1 MPRLF
6 IPNTTNAE
14 TALALLAT
22 LSDKPVQVVDIQQL
36 AALPIT
42 SYFGAYLGAN
52 KETQSNFIVY
62 LNQSYPERIQEA
74 VFFHEVLHLL
84 LKYEGF
90 PQITINLSIGSTCRS
105 NLLDSLVKLRIHF
118 ASVIDH
124 HIVFPRMRQ
133 LIGFDLSEYF
143 DVQVNQKQVRLDR
156 AWEPNT
162 VIRNFYA
169 QQDILI
175 GLEYFLYPE
184 PQRSCILRVFK
195 SKNPGAYASVE
206 DLQEKVSQTAVIT
219 PKELFDIAKQIK
231 SHIIKYGGKKAISHL
246 NVMWKALDI
255 KLTSTRPTRNS
266 IMVSHMCSIED

>member
-6 IPNTTNAE
+6 IPNTTSAE

-62 LNQSYPERIQEA
+62 LNQSYPERVQEA

-90 PQITINLSIGSTCRS
+90 PQITVNLNIGRTLRP

-124 HIVFPRMRQ
+124 HIVFTRMRQ

-143 DVQVNQKQVRLDR
+143 DVQVSQKQLRLHR

-162 VIRNFYA
+162 FIRNFYA
-169 QQDILI
+169 QQDILDWFGI
-175 GLEYFLYPE
+175 FPLS
-184 PQRSCILRVFK
+184 R
-195 SKNPGAYASVE
+195 
-206 DLQEKVSQTAVIT
+206 
-219 PKELFDIAKQIK
+219 
-231 SHIIKYGGKKAISHL
+231 
-246 NVMWKALDI
+246 
-255 KLTSTRPTRNS
+255 TS
-266 IMVSHMCSIED
+266 M

>member
-6 IPNTTNAE
+6 IPNTTSAE

-62 LNQSYPERIQEA
+62 LNQSYTERIQEA
-74 VFFHEVLHLL
+74 VFFHEILHLL

-90 PQITINLSIGSTCRS
+90 PQITVNLNIGRTLRP

-133 LIGFDLSEYF
+133 LVGFDLSEYF
-143 DVQVNQKQVRLDR
+143 DVQVSQKQLRLDR

-184 PQRSCILRVFK
+184 PQRSRILMVFK
-195 SKNPGAYASVE
+195 SKNPSAYASVE
-206 DLQEKVSQTAVIT
+206 DLREKVSQTAVMT
-219 PKELFDIAKQIK
+219 PTELFHVAEQVK
-231 SHIIKYGGKKAISHL
+231 SHIIKYGEKKALGQL
-246 NVMWKALDI
+246 NLMWKALDI
-255 KLTSTRPTRNS
+255 QLTNASPTRNS
-266 IMVSHMCSIED
+266 IMLSHMSSIED

>member
-1 MPRLF
+1 MTRLF
-6 IPNTTNAE
+6 VPNTTSAE
-14 TALALLAT
+14 TALALLAR
-22 LSDKPVQVVDIQQL
+22 LSDKPVQVLDIQQL
-36 AALPIT
+36 AALPT
-42 SYFGAYLGAN
+42 MAYFGTYLGAN

-90 PQITINLSIGSTCRS
+90 PQITINLSIGSTLQP

-143 DVQVNQKQVRLDR
+143 DVQVNQKQLRLDR
-156 AWEPNT
+156 GWEPNT

-184 PQRSCILRVFK
+184 PQCSRILRVFK
-195 SKNPGAYASVE
+195 SKNPNAYASIE
-206 DLQEKVSQTAVIT
+206 DLREKVSQTAVIT
-219 PKELFDIAKQIK
+219 PKELFDIAEQIK
-231 SHIIKYGGKKAISHL
+231 SHIIKYGEKKAVGQL
-246 NVMWKALDI
+246 NLMWKALDI
-255 KLTSTRPTRNS
+255 QLTSARPTRNS
-266 IMVSHMCSIED
+266 IMVSHMSSIED